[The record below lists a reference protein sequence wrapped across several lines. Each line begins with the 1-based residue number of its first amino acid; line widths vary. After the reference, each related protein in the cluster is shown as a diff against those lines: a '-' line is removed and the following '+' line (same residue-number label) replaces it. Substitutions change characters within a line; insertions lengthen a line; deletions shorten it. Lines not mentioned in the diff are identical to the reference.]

1 MRQKAETIFKTPLG
15 WVGVAVREKG
25 IVRIVLPREEKRSVQ
40 KELEHPSPQPSPQRG
55 EGGNEIKLSRE
66 GRGRVKMLEKAV
78 KLLREY
84 FSGKSVSFDLP
95 IDMGYYTPF
104 QQAVWKACAHI
115 PFGEKRSY
123 GWIAQRIDR
132 PRASRAV
139 GQAMGA
145 NPIPILIP

>member
-1 MRQKAETIFKTPLG
+1 MKGLRREAKAIKIFKTPLG
-15 WVGVAVREKG
+15 WAGVAVSEQG
-25 IVRIVLPREEKRSVQ
+25 IARTVLPRKSRRAVQ
-40 KELEHPSPQPSPQRG
+40 QELDSPAVPLAPF
-55 EGGNEIKLSRE
+55 ISRE

-84 FSGKSVSFDLP
+84 FFGKSVSFDLP